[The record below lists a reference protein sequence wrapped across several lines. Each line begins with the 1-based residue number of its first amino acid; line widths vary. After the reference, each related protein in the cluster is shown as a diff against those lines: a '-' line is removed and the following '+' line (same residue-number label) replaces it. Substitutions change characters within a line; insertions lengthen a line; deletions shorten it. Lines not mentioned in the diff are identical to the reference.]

1 MELGLEGKRVVVTGA
16 TQGIGRGIAEAF
28 AAEGCRLAVC
38 ARNQARLDELSANLQ
53 TGAAEVFAR
62 AADMMQGAAIGAF
75 ADELLARFG
84 GVDILVN
91 NVGGVEK
98 LAMFDDL
105 QDTDWQEL
113 WDLNVM
119 SAVRMTRL
127 LLPPMRAQ
135 GRGRIINICSESGVQ
150 PDPFMPHYNAVK
162 AALLN
167 FTKSLSKAEAAGGI
181 LVNAVSPAMTRNEV
195 VDGLFAQRA
204 RETGVTE
211 AQATADLMRE
221 MRPNMLLG
229 RPAEPS
235 EVAAAVVF
243 LASEPAGFITG
254 ANLRVDSGSVA
265 TIAI

>member
-1 MELGLEGKRVVVTGA
+1 MELGLADKRVVVTGA

-28 AAEGCRLAVC
+28 ARERCRVAIC
-38 ARNQARLDELSANLQ
+38 ARNQDRLDEVAAVMATDAAQVLTRSVDMTLAADIE
-53 TGAAEVFAR
+53 TFAAEV
-62 AADMMQGAAIGAF
+62 
-75 ADELLARFG
+75 LAQFG
-84 GVDILVN
+84 GVDVLIN
-91 NVGGVEK
+91 CVGGVEK

-105 QDTDWQEL
+105 DDADWQEL

-119 SAVRMTRL
+119 SAVRMTRC
-127 LLPPMRAQ
+127 LLPVMRAQ
-135 GRGRIINICSESGVQ
+135 SAGRIVNICSESGVQ
-150 PDPFMPHYNAVK
+150 PDPFMPHYNCVK

-167 FTKSLSKAEAAGGI
+167 FTKSLSKAEAANGI

-195 VDGLFAQRA
+195 VDGLFQQRA
-204 RETGVTE
+204 EQDGVSLEE
-211 AQATADLMRE
+211 ATSTLMRE

-229 RPAEPS
+229 RPGEPA

-243 LASEPAGFITG
+243 MASDAASFITG